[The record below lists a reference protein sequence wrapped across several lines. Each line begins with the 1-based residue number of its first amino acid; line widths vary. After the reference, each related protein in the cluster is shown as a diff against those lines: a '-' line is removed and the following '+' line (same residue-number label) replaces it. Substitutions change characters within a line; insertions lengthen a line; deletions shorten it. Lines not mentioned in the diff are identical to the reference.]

1 MFPPFDEQEAY
12 ILCKKIIKGLES
24 GSVRMV
30 QSAVQS
36 KERIGQGVMLG
47 AAICKTPE
55 EKNVM
60 LCTLSGISKKLEIP
74 DDFSEEKIFFAIKK

>member
-12 ILCKKIIKGLES
+12 LLCKKIIEGLES

-36 KERIGQGVMLG
+36 KERIGQGVMIG
-47 AAICKTPE
+47 AAICKTSE
-55 EKNVM
+55 GKTVM
-60 LCTLSGISKKLEIP
+60 LCTVSGISKKLEIP
-74 DDFSEEKIFFAIKK
+74 DDFS

>member
-12 ILCKKIIKGLES
+12 ILCKKIIEGLES

-36 KERIGQGVMLG
+36 KERIGQGVMIG
-47 AAICKTPE
+47 AAICKNPE
-55 EKNVM
+55 GKTVM
-60 LCTLSGISKKLEIP
+60 LCT
-74 DDFSEEKIFFAIKK
+74 

>member
-12 ILCKKIIKGLES
+12 LLCKKIIEGLES

-36 KERIGQGVMLG
+36 KERIGQGVMIG

-55 EKNVM
+55 EKNAM
-60 LCTLSGISKKLEIP
+60 LCTVSGISKKTGNP
-74 DDFSEEKIFFAIKK
+74 R